1 MYMTV
6 FRTTRHSV
14 CAKTPDVLRLLTRA
28 VPLESQ
34 AEPRPS
40 GSGARP
46 LSRGFSVKSSA
57 LFLTIAMLL
66 GCNRAPQSVKV
77 DPAIA
82 TLVPADTVLLV
93 GTRLEELLK
102 TPVYQKN
109 FAGREI
115 PQIREFAEKTGIDP
129 RKDLWQLLYTFN
141 GKTGV
146 LLGRGKFADDMM
158 EPELERHGAQ
168 KFTYKG
174 LTMLGTEGGAVTL
187 INSTTAALGDAPAL
201 RTFIDQRGT
210 SQGPPPP
217 MAALMKQIPA
227 TAQFWAAYG
236 GGPVKLPFDE
246 DSNLGNLNRLL
257 GSIQTGTIWFDLSSG
272 LDGTADVACA
282 SDDGAQKVEGALKAL
297 IGIGRL
303 SVPKNQPDLA
313 QVYDAVQVTQ
323 DGHHVRLH
331 ISVPQSMVDKFLG
344 VWLGQR

>member
-1 MYMTV
+1 V
-6 FRTTRHSV
+6 IIV
-14 CAKTPDVLRLLTRA
+14 
-28 VPLESQ
+28 
-34 AEPRPS
+34 
-40 GSGARP
+40 
-46 LSRGFSVKSSA
+46 
-57 LFLTIAMLL
+57 MLA
-66 GCNRAPQSVKV
+66 GCNRAPPSVKV
-77 DPAIA
+77 DPSIA
-82 TLVPADTVLLV
+82 TLVPSDTVLLV

-109 FAGREI
+109 FAGRDI
-115 PQIREFAEKTGIDP
+115 PQVREFAEKTGIDP
-129 RKDLWQLLYTFN
+129 RKDLWQLLYTSN

-174 LTMLGTEGGAVTL
+174 LTMLGTESGAVTL
-187 INSTTAALGDAPAL
+187 INSTTAVLGEASAL
-201 RTFIDQRGT
+201 RTFIDQRGS

-217 MAALMKQIPA
+217 MAALMKQIPG

-236 GGPVKLPFDE
+236 GGPVKLPFDA

-257 GSIQTGTIWFDLSSG
+257 ESIQTGTIWFDMSSG
-272 LDGTADVACA
+272 LEGTANVDCA

-303 SVPKNQPDLA
+303 SVPKNQPDLT

-323 DGHHVRLH
+323 EGHRVRLH
-331 ISVPQSMVDKFLG
+331 INVPQSMVDKFLG